1 MSKNVTRV
9 ERSKES
15 ARVTY
20 DKLSKWYDL
29 LAGSSEKKFADF
41 GLQKLDAKAGEKI
54 LEIGF
59 GTGNS
64 IVSLV
69 GCVGKTG
76 KVYGVDLSSGM
87 FRVARNKLKKNGIPD
102 RVELQCADAMHLPY
116 PDNFFDAVFM
126 SFVLELFDTPELP
139 LVLHECKRILKSNN
153 RIGVVALSKHDK
165 LSVRLYEWFHVRFPA
180 YVDCRPIFVSKTIE
194 QAGFQIVNKT
204 EMVMWGLPVE
214 IVIARKK

>member
-1 MSKNVTRV
+1 MSNNELAVTRV
-9 ERSKES
+9 ERSKEA
-15 ARVTY
+15 ARAAY
-20 DKLSKWYDL
+20 DGLSKWYDL

-64 IVSLV
+64 LVSLV

-76 KVYGVDLSSGM
+76 KVYGVDLSTGM
-87 FRVARNKLKKNGIPD
+87 FRVAQSKLKKNGTLG

-116 PDNFFDAVFM
+116 PDNLFDAVFI

-139 LVLHECKRILKSNN
+139 LVLHECKRVLQSNG
-153 RIGVVALSKHDK
+153 RIGVVALSKQDK
-165 LSVRLYEWFHVRFPA
+165 YISHPPLLVSCPAEGLQNQRGVR
-180 YVDCRPIFVSKTIE
+180 IGQS
-194 QAGFQIVNKT
+194 G
-204 EMVMWGLPVE
+204 
-214 IVIARKK
+214 